1 MNSRGSKIIIG
12 IDEVGRG
19 PIAGPVCV
27 AAFLVYEPVTFA
39 REIKKITT
47 GKNKDGQKL
56 PLRDSKKLSRHN
68 REAWVSIVSEWKKA
82 GKCDFAISI
91 THAEKIDQIGIAK
104 AIRKSLASSLE
115 KVSKNISLKTI
126 NNRSNKKNS
135 ATHSAMTDIK
145 ILLDGGLRAPVEY
158 TNQKTIIKGDEKKF
172 AIALASIVAKVHRD
186 KHMYRLAKLYP
197 KYGFESHVGYGTK
210 AHYLAIKKHGITG
223 IHRKSFLGKVLGAV
237 AK

>member
-47 GKNKDGQKL
+47 GENKDWQKL

-115 KVSKNISLKTI
+115 KVSRNISLNTI

-135 ATHSAMTDIK
+135 VHESVQV
-145 ILLDGGLRAPVEY
+145 LLDGGLRAPVEY
-158 TNQKTIIKGDEKKF
+158 TNQKTIIKGDEKEF

-186 KHMYRLAKLYP
+186 KHMTRLAKQYP
-197 KYGFESHVGYGTK
+197 VYGFESHVGYGTK

>member
-47 GKNKDGQKL
+47 GKNMDGQKL

-115 KVSKNISLKTI
+115 KVSRNISLNTI
-126 NNRSNKKNS
+126 NSRSNKKNS
-135 ATHSAMTDIK
+135 VNESVQV
-145 ILLDGGLRAPVEY
+145 LLDGGLRAPVEY
-158 TNQKTIIKGDEKKF
+158 TNQKTIIKGDEKEF

-186 KHMYRLAKLYP
+186 KHMMRLAKLYP

-210 AHYLAIKKHGITG
+210 DHYLAIKKHGITG